1 MPILLKKRPEDTD
14 MADKSTLPLLTA
26 TPKTEGGSEW
36 LTKLRRKAVEN
47 AERTGLPGV
56 RTEAWK
62 FTNLNALKAL
72 EPVAATG
79 TAEIARLSSFADLDA
94 AELHLSNGTLTRVD
108 DLPEGVE
115 MVGLADPDDAPDW
128 VSEYLGSVAET
139 APHPFTAINTAAFA
153 GGVALRIRKGAA
165 VETPILLLVDT
176 QAGAETVA
184 AHPRV
189 LVVLEDGAMA
199 DLVEVHTG
207 TGAYVNNAVTE
218 LVIGKD
224 ARLGHYK
231 LQAESGEAFHIA
243 MTAARC
249 AANSTYDN
257 FALSTGAALS
267 RNEIRATLAGR
278 HIEYRINGGYLACG
292 DQHMDTATFIDHA
305 EPDCASHELYKGVLA
320 DRAHGVFQGKILV
333 RPDAQK
339 TDGYQMNRALLLS
352 REAEIN
358 SKPEL
363 EIYADDVKCS
373 HGATVGELE
382 DDQLFYLMAR
392 GIPEERARAILVA
405 AYVDEAVDHIQRE
418 PIREAFRAAAA
429 DWMQQN
435 IAGTPANG
443 GL

>member
-1 MPILLKKRPEDTD
+1 
-14 MADKSTLPLLTA
+14 MADQATLPLLTTGA
-26 TPKTEGGSEW
+26 PIDAGPAW
-36 LTKLRRKAVEN
+36 LSALRRTAVKH
-47 AERTGLPGV
+47 AERAGLPGV

-72 EPVAATG
+72 EPVAPRG
-79 TAEIARLSSFADLDA
+79 TSEIARLSSFAGMDA
-94 AELHLSNGTLTRVD
+94 AELHLSNGTLTRAD
-108 DLPEGVE
+108 ALPDGVE
-115 MVGLADPDDAPDW
+115 MVSLAGPDDAPGW
-128 VSEYLGSVAET
+128 VAET
-139 APHPFTAINTAAFA
+139 LGRIADTDQHPFTAINTGAFA
-153 GGVALRIRKGAA
+153 GGVALRIARGVA
-165 VETPILLLVDT
+165 VERPILLLVDT
-176 QAGAETVA
+176 QGVEGAAVA
-184 AHPRV
+184 VHPRV
-189 LVVLEDGAMA
+189 LVVVEDGAMA

-207 TGAYVNNAVTE
+207 SGAYVNNAVTE

-243 MTAARC
+243 MTAAHC
-249 AANSTYDN
+249 AESSTYDN
-257 FALSTGAALS
+257 FALSTGGRLA
-267 RNEIRATLAGR
+267 RNEIRATLDGR

-305 EPDCASHELYKGVLA
+305 MPDCASHELYKGVLA

-352 REAEIN
+352 RDAEIN

-392 GIPEERARAILVA
+392 GISKERARAILVA
-405 AYVDEAVDHIQRE
+405 AYVDEAIDHIQRE
-418 PIREAFRAAAA
+418 PIRDAFRAAAA
-429 DWMQQN
+429 DWMQRH
-435 IAGTPANG
+435 IAGAPAEG

>member
-1 MPILLKKRPEDTD
+1 
-14 MADKSTLPLLTA
+14 MADKATLPLLA
-26 TPKTEGGSEW
+26 AVPKTEGGSPW
-36 LTKLRRKAVEN
+36 LTKMRRTAVEN

-79 TAEIARLSSFADLDA
+79 TAEIARLPAFADLQA
-94 AELHLSNGTLTRVD
+94 VELHLSNGTLTHAD
-108 DLPEGVE
+108 AMPEGVDL
-115 MVGLADPDDAPDW
+115 VGLAEPDDAPDW
-128 VSEYLGSVAET
+128 VSETLGTVAET
-139 APHPFTAINTAAFA
+139 APHPFTAINTGAFT
-153 GGVALRIRKGAA
+153 GGIALRIRKGAA

-176 QAGAETVA
+176 RSLEGAGTVA
-184 AHPRV
+184 AHPRI
-189 LVVLEDGAMA
+189 LVVVEDGAMA

-207 TGAYVNNAVTE
+207 GGAYVNNAVTE

-257 FALSTGAALS
+257 FALSTGATLS

-392 GIPEERARAILVA
+392 GIPEERARAILVS
-405 AYVDEAVDHIQRE
+405 AYVDEAVDHIQRV
-418 PIREAFRAAAA
+418 PIRDAFRAAAA
-429 DWMQQN
+429 EWMQKN
-435 IAGTPANG
+435 IAGAPAEG

>member
-1 MPILLKKRPEDTD
+1 MK
-14 MADKSTLPLLTA
+14 DKTIQALLTKIPA
-26 TPKTEGGSEW
+26 TDGGSEW
-36 LTKLRRKAVEN
+36 LAKLRRTAVDN

-79 TAEIARLSSFADLDA
+79 TAEIARPATFAGLEA
-94 AELHLSNGTLTRVD
+94 VEMHLSNGTLTHAD
-108 DLPEGVE
+108 TMPEGVE
-115 MVGLADPDDAPDW
+115 LVGLSDPDSAPDW
-128 VSEYLGSVAET
+128 VSETLGTIADT
-139 APHPFTAINTAAFA
+139 GPHPFTAINTGAFS
-153 GGVALRIRKGAA
+153 GGVALRIRRGAS
-165 VETPILLLVDT
+165 VDTPILLMVDT
-176 QAGAETVA
+176 GGDAEQTVA

-189 LVVLEDGAMA
+189 LIVVEDGATA
-199 DLVEVHTG
+199 DMIEIHTG
-207 TGAYVNNAVTE
+207 RGAYVNNAVTE
-218 LVIGKD
+218 ISIGKD

-243 MTAARC
+243 MTAAHC
-249 AANSTYDN
+249 ADNSTYDS
-257 FALSTGAALS
+257 FALSTGARLA
-267 RNEIRATLAGR
+267 RNEIRATLDGR

-292 DQHMDTATFIDHA
+292 DQHLDTSTFIDHA
-305 EPDCASHELYKGVLA
+305 RPDCASHELYKGVLA

-392 GIPEERARAILVA
+392 GIPRERARAMLVA
-405 AYVDEAVDHIQRE
+405 AYVDEAIDQIQRE
-418 PIREAFRAAAA
+418 PVREAFRSAAA

-435 IAGTPANG
+435 IAGAPASG
-443 GL
+443 GM

>member
-1 MPILLKKRPEDTD
+1 
-14 MADKSTLPLLTA
+14 MAENSSLALLTA
-26 TPKTEGGSEW
+26 VPAPTGGADW
-36 LTKLRRKAVEN
+36 LSKLRRTAVAN

-79 TAEIARLSSFADLDA
+79 TAEIARPAAFADLEA
-94 AELHLSNGTLTRVD
+94 VELHLSNGMLSHTG
-108 DLPEGVE
+108 DLPDGVE
-115 MVGLADPDDAPDW
+115 LVDLADPTAAPDW
-128 VSEYLGSVAET
+128 VSKTLGTIAET
-139 APHPFTAINTAAFA
+139 GPHPFTAINTGSFT
-153 GGVALRIRKGAA
+153 GGVALRIKRGTM
-165 VETPILLLVDT
+165 VETPILLMVDT
-176 QAGAETVA
+176 RGQDAGGEQTVA

-189 LVVLEDGAMA
+189 LVVVEDGASA
-199 DLVEVHTG
+199 DLVELHTG
-207 TGAYVNNAVTE
+207 AGAYVNNAVAE
-218 LVIGKD
+218 IVIGKD

-231 LQAESGEAFHIA
+231 HQSESDAAFHIA
-243 MTAARC
+243 MTAVRC
-249 AANSTYDN
+249 ADSSTYDA
-257 FALSTGAALS
+257 FALLTGARLS
-267 RNEIRATLAGR
+267 RNEVRATLAGR

-292 DQHMDTATFIDHA
+292 DQHVDTSTFIDHA

-333 RPDAQK
+333 RPHAQK

-392 GIPEERARAILVA
+392 GISRERARAMLVA
-405 AYVDEAVDHIQRE
+405 AYVDEAIDQIQRE
-418 PIREAFRAAAA
+418 PVREAFRTAAA
-429 DWMQQN
+429 DWMQKH
-435 IAGTPANG
+435 IAGAPASEG
-443 GL
+443 V

>member
-1 MPILLKKRPEDTD
+1 MT
-14 MADKSTLPLLTA
+14 ASTMISLV
-26 TPKTEGGSEW
+26 TPDAGPDW
-36 LTKLRRKAVEN
+36 LAARRQAASRS
-47 AERTGLPGV
+47 AETLGLPGV

-79 TAEIARLSSFADLDA
+79 TFEVARPDAFAGLDA
-94 AELHLSNGTLTRVD
+94 AELQVSNGTLSYAD
-108 DLPEGVE
+108 AMPDGVE
-115 MVGLADPDDAPDW
+115 LVDLSDPETAPAW
-128 VSEYLGSVAET
+128 VSETLGTIADSAR
-139 APHPFTAINTAAFA
+139 HPFTAINTGAFA
-153 GGVALRIRKGAA
+153 GGVALRVKRGAV
-165 VETPILLLVDT
+165 VEKPVLLLV
-176 QAGAETVA
+176 ETRGSDA
-184 AHPRV
+184 AAASQPRV
-189 LVVLEDGAMA
+189 LVVVEDGAVA
-199 DLVEVHTG
+199 DLVEVHSG
-207 TGAYVNNAVTE
+207 SGAYVNNAVTE
-218 LVIGKD
+218 IAIGKD

-231 LQAESGEAFHIA
+231 LQSESGEAFHIA
-243 MTAARC
+243 MTAVTC
-249 AANSTYDN
+249 ADNSTYDN
-257 FALSTGAALS
+257 FALSIGSRLA
-267 RNEIRATLAGR
+267 RNEVRATLAGR
-278 HIEYRINGGYLACG
+278 HIEYRVNGGYLACG
-292 DQHMDTATFIDHA
+292 DQHLDTATFIDHA

-320 DRAHGVFQGKILV
+320 DRSHGVFQGKILV

-352 REAEIN
+352 RDAEIN

-418 PIREAFRAAAA
+418 PIRDAFRAAAA

-435 IAGTPANG
+435 IAGAPAKG

>member
-1 MPILLKKRPEDTD
+1 
-14 MADKSTLPLLTA
+14 MADKATLALLSGVPSTGDGP
-26 TPKTEGGSEW
+26 EW
-36 LTKLRRKAVEN
+36 LTKLRRSAVAE
-47 AERTGLPGV
+47 AERSGLPGV

-72 EPVAATG
+72 EPVAPTG
-79 TAEIARLSSFADLDA
+79 TAPVGRPASFADVTA
-94 AELHLSNGTLTRVD
+94 AELHLSNGRLTHAD
-108 DLPEGVE
+108 AMPEGVDL
-115 MVGLADPDDAPDW
+115 VALSDPDGAPEW
-128 VSEYLGSVAET
+128 VSEALGTIADT
-139 APHPFTAINTAAFA
+139 ALHPFTAINTGAFV
-153 GGVALRIRKGAA
+153 GGVALRIRRGAL

-176 QAGAETVA
+176 LGEDGRTVA
-184 AHPRV
+184 VHPRV
-189 LVVLEDGAMA
+189 LVVVEDGAMA

-207 TGAYVNNAVTE
+207 TGAYVTNAVTE
-218 LVIGKD
+218 LSIGKD

-231 LQAESGEAFHIA
+231 LQADSGEAFHIA
-243 MTAARC
+243 MTAAHC
-249 AANSTYDN
+249 ADSSTYDN
-257 FALSTGAALS
+257 FALSTGSRLA
-267 RNEIRATLAGR
+267 RNEIRATLDGR

-305 EPDCASHELYKGVLA
+305 KPDCASHELYKGVLA

-373 HGATVGELE
+373 HGATVGELD

-392 GIPEERARAILVA
+392 GIPKERARAILVA
-405 AYVDEAVDHIQRE
+405 AYVDEAIDHIQRE
-418 PIREAFRAAAA
+418 PIRDAFRAAAA
-429 DWMQQN
+429 DWMQRH
-435 IAGTPANG
+435 IAGAPAKG

>member
-1 MPILLKKRPEDTD
+1 
-14 MADKSTLPLLTA
+14 MADKSTLALLTA
-26 TPKTEGGSEW
+26 TPKTEGGSQW

-47 AERTGLPGV
+47 AERAGLPGV
-56 RTEAWK
+56 RSEAWK

-79 TAEIARLSSFADLDA
+79 TAEIARPAAFAGLEA
-94 AELHLSNGTLTRVD
+94 VELHLSNGMLTHAG
-108 DLPEGVE
+108 DLPDGVDL
-115 MVGLADPDDAPDW
+115 VGLADPEDAPAW
-128 VSEYLGSVAET
+128 VSQTLGTVAEV
-139 APHPFTAINTAAFA
+139 AAHPFTAINTGAFT
-153 GGVALRIRKGAA
+153 GGVALRIRKGAT

-176 QAGAETVA
+176 RADGETVA
-184 AHPRV
+184 AHPRL
-189 LVVLEDGAMA
+189 LVVAEDGAMA
-199 DLVEVHTG
+199 DLVEIHTG
-207 TGAYVNNAVTE
+207 GGAYVNNAVSE
-218 LVIGKD
+218 IVVGKD

-231 LQAESGEAFHIA
+231 LQAEGGEAFHIA
-243 MTAARC
+243 MTAVRC
-249 AANSTYDN
+249 ADSSTYDN
-257 FALSTGAALS
+257 FALSTGARLA

-278 HIEYRINGGYLACG
+278 HIEYRINGGYLASG
-292 DQHMDTATFIDHA
+292 DQHLDTTTFIDHA

-320 DRAHGVFQGKILV
+320 ERSHGVFQGKILV

-392 GIPEERARAILVA
+392 GIPKERARAMLVA
-405 AYVDEAVDHIQRE
+405 AYVDEAIDQIQRE
-418 PIREAFRAAAA
+418 PVREAFRTAAA
-429 DWMQQN
+429 DWMQKH
-435 IAGTPANG
+435 IAGAPASEG
-443 GL
+443 A